1 MTGAV
6 TGARN
11 IARAARL
18 EHEVSTSTAD
28 PTSTSTRQ
36 AGRGFWLVA
45 AGFVLLMSFM
55 TVQTP
60 LYGLYEQRDGF
71 GTFMVTLVFAAYG
84 LGVVLGLVL
93 AGHVSDHVGR
103 RPVVVAV
110 VVVEIVCAVLF
121 ALFPQE
127 PALLTLRLVTGLGVG
142 ALSAT
147 VTAWLTEL
155 HDLWRPGSDGVL
167 GRTVATAGNVLGLG
181 LGPLLAALIATLGRP
196 LVLPYLVYAVALVP
210 VALVALRAPETV
222 PAQQREQTWH
232 YRPQR
237 VSVDPAVRPAMLG
250 ASVAA
255 LAGFSVLGFV
265 TSLTGRFLT
274 DTLGITSRLA
284 IGGVATAI
292 VVCAALSQVAMARV
306 GQRRRLQ
313 TGAVLVAVG
322 MVVIASGALAAS
334 LLGFVLGG
342 MLAVAGVG
350 LVFASAVTTVAGLA
364 APERRGET
372 LAALFLAAYVG
383 ITVPVVLIGAA
394 LSVAGTVPV
403 LVCFAAIVLVAV
415 PSGIAVLL
423 RQTD

>member
-1 MTGAV
+1 M
-6 TGARN
+6 
-11 IARAARL
+11 
-18 EHEVSTSTAD
+18 STSTSSPT
-28 PTSTSTRQ
+28 PTSTRR

-60 LYGLYEQRDGF
+60 LYGVYEQRDGF

-84 LGVVLGLVL
+84 LGVILGLVL

-110 VVVEIVCAVLF
+110 VLLEIACAVLF

-127 PALLTLRLVTGLGVG
+127 PALLTLRLLTGLGVG

-147 VTAWLTEL
+147 ITAWLTEL
-155 HDLWRPGSDGVL
+155 HDTWRPGSDGVL
-167 GRTVATAGNVLGLG
+167 GRTVATAANVLGLG
-181 LGPLLAALIATLGRP
+181 LGPLLAALIATNGRP

-210 VALVALRAPETV
+210 VALVAWRAPETV
-222 PAQQREQTWH
+222 PAEQREQTWH

-237 VSVDPAVRPAMLG
+237 IAVDPEVRPAMLG

-274 DTLGITSRLA
+274 DTLGITSRVA
-284 IGGVATAI
+284 IGAAATAI

-334 LLGFVLGG
+334 LTGFVLGG

-383 ITVPVVLIGAA
+383 ITVPVVLIGVA
-394 LSVAGTVPV
+394 LTFAGTVPV
-403 LVCFAAIVLVAV
+403 LVTFSAIVLVAV